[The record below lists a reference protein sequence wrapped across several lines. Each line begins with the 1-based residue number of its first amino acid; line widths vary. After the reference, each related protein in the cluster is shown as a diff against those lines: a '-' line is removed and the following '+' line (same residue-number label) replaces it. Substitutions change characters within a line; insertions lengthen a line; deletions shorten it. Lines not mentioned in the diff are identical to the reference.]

1 MRGNACVGRV
11 RCAGTLRYA
20 RRLRSA
26 KVAREGVGVIRA
38 RSCLNSGLPPNKVL
52 EEQRAVEEPIQ

>member
-26 KVAREGVGVIRA
+26 KVTREGVWVILG
-38 RSCLNSGLPPNKVL
+38 RSCLNSSLSPNTVL
-52 EEQRAVEEPIQ
+52 EEQCAVEEPIQ